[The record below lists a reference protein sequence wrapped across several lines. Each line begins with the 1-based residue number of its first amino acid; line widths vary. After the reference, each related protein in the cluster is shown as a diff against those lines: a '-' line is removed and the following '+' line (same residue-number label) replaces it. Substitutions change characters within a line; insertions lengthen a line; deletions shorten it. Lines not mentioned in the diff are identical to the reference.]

1 MTKPNQQLRRQKLEL
16 AIRSGLTT
24 AYCALYEIYKEHLYA
39 PDYASFPEYAK
50 AVLGYEKAQA
60 YRLVHYA
67 AFLAESPNGDLA
79 KHLTEG
85 AFRPLSRLKVLEEKK
100 LAAERLN
107 ELIHAKVP
115 ITEDVTE
122 QIVREIRPTASGP
135 KKLIEIDVDGFT
147 RALSNLSETMGV
159 GSKNLRNSLAAD
171 DIGGSLTQLVQT
183 ALQVREVLRQVFGV
197 GDVCKAEPLLAAYL
211 STIGATPVGAT
222 AVEPKTRD
230 SDHQVFVGL
239 PPAPPQIDIE
249 SDLRLIDQMDCSPEE
264 AIRGEAQSTVS
275 TPPDR
280 FPPPVTPYEV
290 DLQKGERPVALSSDL
305 VRAGAEVLGHAY
317 RGTDFQIH
325 LTLKVT
331 PGTSCLNE
339 QCPVPPGYSVINGD
353 RFAFEVILPEEQ
365 LPRLSEEVSFAVS
378 YMTTNGDLKRLKPYG
393 ADLVARAKAWKNR
406 GSAVG
411 ETAA

>member
-171 DIGGSLTQLVQT
+171 DIGGSLTQLVET

-211 STIGATPVGAT
+211 STIGATPVGSGPVSAKM
-222 AVEPKTRD
+222 VR
-230 SDHQVFVGL
+230 S
-239 PPAPPQIDIE
+239 
-249 SDLRLIDQMDCSPEE
+249 SSPLK
-264 AIRGEAQSTVS
+264 TVS
-275 TPPDR
+275 SSPAR
-280 FPPPVTPYEV
+280 
-290 DLQKGERPVALSSDL
+290 LRKRPLCCQAVPGK
-305 VRAGAEVLGHAY
+305 RAGTWTMST
-317 RGTDFQIH
+317 R
-325 LTLKVT
+325 
-331 PGTSCLNE
+331 
-339 QCPVPPGYSVINGD
+339 
-353 RFAFEVILPEEQ
+353 LPSWENSSTGMRW
-365 LPRLSEEVSFAVS
+365 PR
-378 YMTTNGDLKRLKPYG
+378 R
-393 ADLVARAKAWKNR
+393 
-406 GSAVG
+406 
-411 ETAA
+411 